1 MNEYQE
7 NLITYSL
14 LCFGCYCL
22 CLPGIYCSAIELMEN
37 WQLMN
42 PRVFSEI
49 VGLLAALAIGYV
61 LYRLVFQKPRD

>member
-22 CLPGIYCSAIELMEN
+22 CLPGIYHSSQDLMASLSLINPKLFAELI
-37 WQLMN
+37 
-42 PRVFSEI
+42 SSI
-49 VGLLAALAIGYV
+49 VGLGIALF
-61 LYRLVFQKPRD
+61 LYRLVFLTDN